1 MVTAFVGAAAST
13 SAPAAAAQPKP
24 AQAAAPTKAVT
35 IGLAE
40 IGQIA
45 PVTALITG
53 FKEEMANEGY
63 VEGDKVTYVEKSAQG
78 DSSIVPL
85 MAKQMV
91 QSSPDLI
98 LGAGTPVVVALK
110 QETQSIPILFGG
122 ATDPVGTGLVA
133 SNDKPGGNLTGTSD
147 YLDPSILIGLVQQ
160 VAPQAK
166 RIGILGNPGE
176 QNTAVQIK
184 SITDAASKQ
193 NLEVVTAPIAS
204 TADILPAV
212 QSLKGRV
219 DAVILPQ
226 DNTVGSAYAT
236 VGQALMDAKLP
247 IIATTTQRV
256 QDGNALV
263 GVGVDYHQLGVLTA
277 RQAVKILS
285 GQAKPADMPVVF
297 GNNPGDGG
305 LTVAVNTSVAQKL
318 GVTLPDS
325 LTQSAKV
332 FQ

>member
-1 MVTAFVGAAAST
+1 V
-13 SAPAAAAQPKP
+13 
-24 AQAAAPTKAVT
+24 
-35 IGLAE
+35 
-40 IGQIA
+40 
-45 PVTALITG
+45 
-53 FKEEMANEGY
+53 
-63 VEGDKVTYVEKSAQG
+63 
-78 DSSIVPL
+78 VPL

-91 QSSPDLI
+91 QATPDLI

-133 SNDKPGGNLTGTSD
+133 SNEKPGGNLTGTSD
-147 YLDPSILIGLVQQ
+147 YLDPQVLVGLVKQ
-160 VAPQAK
+160 VAPNAT
-166 RIGILGNPGE
+166 RVGILGNPGE

-184 SITDAASKQ
+184 SITEAAAKQ
-193 NLEVVTAPIAS
+193 QLEIVTAPIAF
-204 TADILPAV
+204 TADVLPAV

-236 VGQALMDAKLP
+236 VGRALIDAKLP

-256 QDGNALV
+256 QEGNALV

-277 RQAVKILS
+277 RQAARILT
-285 GQAKPADMPVVF
+285 GQAKPADMPVIF

-305 LTVAVNTSVAQKL
+305 LTVAVNTTVAQTL
-318 GVTLPDS
+318 GISLPES
-325 LTQSAKV
+325 LTKSARV